1 MPLRANSLLNQ
12 RTEAFKVAAGRRT
25 PSSDSGRISRDQSA
39 GIISTQ
45 PLRKP
50 ATMEHIRLGIGE
62 RGFIVGMTETGK
74 STLAETLIYDWVNEF
89 RKGYVIIIDSKP
101 RFRAEKEL
109 SGIPTSVSRRYE
121 KWDYGPGPFPGSVV
135 LPLRDID
142 GELRMAVSL
151 GYRIIIAQ
159 VDDRFKDIGKL
170 NNVIISGYNHRKK
183 GKPLLFYVDE
193 TNNFFR
199 HVNSKEG
206 SGIVM
211 VLTSGRERYVGAL
224 LAGQRPRH
232 VSVEAME
239 CMTKLYSFYF
249 PFDEDVKHL
258 KAMGIPAE
266 WKRPTAPIDAHV
278 FSLYD
283 RKRNLYGMCHVQPVP
298 WAAKKGKV
306 KHG

>member
-12 RTEAFKVAAGRRT
+12 RTEAFQKLTGRGT
-25 PSSDSGRISRDQSA
+25 APPSNGRKPGTSGDGVIA
-39 GIISTQ
+39 PQ
-45 PLRKP
+45 PLTRP

-74 STLAETLIYDWVNEF
+74 STLAETLLWDWINEF

-109 SGIPTSVSRRYE
+109 SGIPTSISQRYA

-142 GELRMAVSL
+142 SELNMAISL
-151 GYRIIIAQ
+151 KYRVIIAQ

-183 GKPLLFYVDE
+183 GRPLLFYVDE

-199 HVNSKEG
+199 HAGSKEG

-258 KAMGIPAE
+258 RAMGIPPV
-266 WKRPTAPIDAHV
+266 WKRPDAPIDAHV

-283 RKRNLYGMCHVQPVP
+283 RKRHLYGMCHVQPVP
-298 WAAKKGKV
+298 WAAKKKV
-306 KHG
+306 KHA